1 MTDLHF
7 PARRYKVYG
16 AWLGEKLGRVKPNG
30 RPLRR
35 SGLALPIELEAMRMG
50 VTGKALLWRSLLAAV
65 LLVTVG
71 DGTSFPTAAHLA
83 SYAGLAPATKSSGTS
98 IHGEHA
104 PRGGNRQLKRAMF
117 LSAFAA
123 LHDPASRTHYDGCR
137 ARGEDPHAGP
147 SPLAR
152 QRISVLFAMLRDGT
166 FYEPR
171 LPQATAA

>member
-1 MTDLHF
+1 M
-7 PARRYKVYG
+7 P
-16 AWLGEKLGRVKPNG
+16 
-30 RPLRR
+30 
-35 SGLALPIELEAMRMG
+35 G
-50 VTGKALLWRSLLAAV
+50 VAVRTAAT

-83 SYAGLAPATKSSGTS
+83 SYAGLAPTTKSSGTS

-123 LHDPASRTHYDGCR
+123 LHDPASRTYYDRCR
-137 ARGEDPHAGP
+137 VRGKTHTQALLR
-147 SPLAR
+147 LAR

-171 LPQATAA
+171 TPRLA